1 MSATSI
7 NSAGV
12 SNTTSIFLT
21 SNRPLTDDEAR
32 KKAIETQQ
40 QNVNTLEKSL
50 NDNSAGWG
58 KDVTIRVPADKNG
71 KPIQNPT
78 EQDWINAAKNG
89 TFVETTGKPA
99 SLAQTYFNIAL
110 VDLGDASL
118 NAKVNAALLGE
129 FSAAVAN
136 GKILPTQADIQR
148 TAEGDLARA
157 IIARQKASDEV
168 KGNIGIYYGGQVAP
182 RTPADSITIRVP
194 ADASGK
200 PIQNPTMQDWLDAE
214 KNNRYVEVKGNP
226 FELSKTYLG
235 VELNREWMKYSS
247 QNQQALNDGDKTAKK
262 QAIEFYEFNKGVEA
276 GLFMDTR
283 ALTDIDPQ
291 VLQDA
296 MAIFGDNYKSA
307 MGQADEDSKKM
318 ENLRKKYDALKN
330 LENSISSN
338 NTAGDNSVDF
348 NVPTKVYEL
357 DANGNRIPTGAKDE
371 NGNSIYKTKDVSN
384 PPSNEDWAN
393 AAEFKSIKE
402 LNGGKDING
411 RDAAKKYFNIEL
423 SNTSGDNAHTTN
435 LSNNLTKISNE
446 RGLVDAEMKKIS
458 GKFDFNMGNAQT
470 ILSMTNKMMSSLNDS
485 ATSIIRGI

>member
-1 MSATSI
+1 MSVTSI

-12 SNTTSIFLT
+12 SNATSVYSSL
-21 SNRPLTDDEAR
+21 NRPLTDVEAR
-32 KKAIETQQ
+32 KQAIITQNKNIQ
-40 QNVNTLEKSL
+40 ILENSL
-50 NDNSAGWG
+50 NDNNAGWG

-78 EQDWINAAKNG
+78 EQDWINAAKYG

-118 NAKVNAALLGE
+118 NAKVNAALIGE

-148 TAEGDLARA
+148 TSEGDLARA

-168 KGNIGIYYGGQVAP
+168 KGNIGIYYGGQVV
-182 RTPADSITIRVP
+182 RSTPADSITIRVP

-235 VELNREWMKYSS
+235 VELNPEWMNYSS
-247 QNQQALNDGDKTAKK
+247 VNQQALKDGDKTAKK
-262 QAIEFYEFNKGVEA
+262 QAIEFYEFNMQA
-276 GLFMDTR
+276 GMRMDTTS
-283 ALTDIDPQ
+283 LTNIDPQ

-307 MGQADEDSKKM
+307 MGSADQDSKKM
-318 ENLRKKYDALKN
+318 ENLRKKYNAIKE
-330 LENSISSN
+330 LENNLNSG
-338 NTAGDNSVDF
+338 NTAGGNSATIE
-348 NVPTKVYEL
+348 VPKTRYKT
-357 DANGNRIPTGAKDE
+357 DAAGNIEKDTNGNPITIPIT
-371 NGNSIYKTKDVSN
+371 V
-384 PPSNEDWAN
+384 PPDKLSNEDWEY
-393 AAEFKSIKE
+393 AAEFEKVTKS
-402 LNGGKDING
+402 GKDL
-411 RDAAKKYFNIEL
+411 AKDYFDIGYSTL
-423 SNTSGDNAHTTN
+423 SGNDNDHRTN
-435 LSNNLTKISNE
+435 LSNNLTMLSNE
-446 RGLVDAEMKKIS
+446 RGLVDSEMKKIS